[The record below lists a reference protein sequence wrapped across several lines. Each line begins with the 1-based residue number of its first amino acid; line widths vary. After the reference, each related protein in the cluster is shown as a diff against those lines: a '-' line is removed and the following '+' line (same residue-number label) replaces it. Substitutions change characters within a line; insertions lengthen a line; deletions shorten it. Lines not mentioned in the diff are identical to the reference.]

1 MSATPHPGGGAAPG
15 GPFVI
20 AIDGP
25 AGTGKSTVARRVA
38 QALNA
43 GYLDTGAMYRIVT
56 LAVLDA
62 GVDPDNADAVA
73 ELLPQLTF
81 ETPINPGMQYHR
93 LGDRD
98 VSTEIRGAAVT
109 LAVTPVS
116 ANPAVRAFLLERQRY
131 LAHSG
136 RMVVE
141 GRDIGTVVVPDA
153 TLKIYLTA
161 DAGERARRRHQQ
173 NVNIRA
179 RAENG
184 SGSAAAGSSSAGDSV
199 SGGAVS
205 GGSVSGGAVSG
216 GGVSGFAG
224 SGARSL
230 AAGTPAGTTQTA
242 DTAADLAAV
251 AQDLHRRDTKDST
264 RAHAPL
270 QAAADADVIDSSTLE
285 VDETVSRVLALAKE
299 RGVR

>member
-1 MSATPHPGGGAAPG
+1 MSGTPHPGNSAAPS

-38 QALNA
+38 QALKA

-62 GVDPDNADAVA
+62 GIDPHDGDAVA
-73 ELLPQLTF
+73 HLSSQLNF
-81 ETPINPGMQYHR
+81 DTPINPGIQHHR
-93 LGDRD
+93 LSQRD
-98 VSTEIRGAAVT
+98 VSAEIRGAAVT

-116 ANPAVRAFLLERQRY
+116 ANPAVRAFLLDRQRE

-141 GRDIGTVVVPDA
+141 GRDIGTVVVPEA

-173 NVNIRA
+173 NTGMKA
-179 RAENG
+179 RPNG
-184 SGSAAAGSSSAGDSV
+184 GSAASGS
-199 SGGAVS
+199 
-205 GGSVSGGAVSG
+205 
-216 GGVSGFAG
+216 
-224 SGARSL
+224 
-230 AAGTPAGTTQTA
+230 TQTV
-242 DTAADLAAV
+242 DHTNDLAAV
-251 AQDLHRRDTKDST
+251 ARDLQRRDTKDST

-270 QAAADADVIDSSTLE
+270 QAAADAVVVDSSTLE
-285 VDETVSRVLALAKE
+285 LDETVAMILGLVKE